1 MLRLFPLILL
11 VVIFYNFLA
20 LGSGAVHYFDPK
32 AGDLAGFLQDGINI
46 TLYSGRWSFTVA
58 DLLTLV
64 TLVLLFVEIIKATR
78 TTANEIINHAL
89 SMLTFVIALLEFVL
103 VKGFATSTFFFVMA
117 MSLFDVIAGYTISI
131 VAAEH
136 DLGLGRAGTD

>member
-1 MLRLFPLILL
+1 MLRQIPLILL
-11 VVIFYNFLA
+11 VVILYNFLA
-20 LGSGAVHYFDPK
+20 LGGWAGGVHNLQPFLAHSVTIPLISGDKWTFS
-32 AGDLAGFLQDGINI
+32 LADVLQ
-46 TLYSGRWSFTVA
+46 
-58 DLLTLV
+58 LV

-78 TTANEIINHAL
+78 TTAREIVNHAL
-89 SMLTFVIALLEFVL
+89 SMVTFIVALIEFIAVR
-103 VKGFATSTFFFVMA
+103 GFGTSSFFFILA

>member
-1 MLRLFPLILL
+1 MLRQFPLILI
-11 VVIFYNFLA
+11 VVIVYNFMA
-20 LGSGAVHYFDPK
+20 FGGWAVGNHNLEP
-32 AGDLAGFLQDGINI
+32 FLQNHFVTIPVV
-46 TLYSGRWSFTVA
+46 SGDKWTFSLA
-58 DLLTLV
+58 DLFLLV

-78 TTANEIINHAL
+78 TTAREIINHGL
-89 SMLTFVIALLEFVL
+89 SMMTFVFALIEFIAL
-103 VKGFATSTFFFVMA
+103 KGFATSTFFFLMT